1 MPYKGVIDLETK
13 ILKISDIEK
22 DYKAIEAGASLIR
35 RGELVAFPT
44 ETVYGLGANA
54 LDAKA
59 VEKIYE
65 AKGRPGD
72 NPLIVHIADFDAVR
86 PLVEELPEKAEKLM
100 EAFWPGPLTL
110 ILKKSSIVPD
120 RTTGGL
126 NTVAIRMP
134 NNPVA
139 LALIRESRVPI
150 AAPSA
155 NRSGRPSPTE
165 ARHVAEDLMGR
176 IPMILDGGP
185 CSVGVESTV
194 LDITGEIPNI
204 LRPGGITPRMLE
216 QVVGRVNIDAGVLR
230 PVKKGEKVKSPG
242 MKYTHYAPKAS
253 VVIVKGKVDKITDK
267 IIEMTDEE
275 VKKGNHVGILATEET
290 VHCYTQ
296 GQVICLGSRKKPETL
311 AANLFSALRKF
322 DDLGVDIVFAEWIE
336 EKEEGLAVMNR
347 MLRAAGFQVVEA

>member
-1 MPYKGVIDLETK
+1 METK
-13 ILKISDIEK
+13 ILKIVDIEA
-22 DYKAIEAGASLIR
+22 DYKAIEEGASLIR
-35 RGELVAFPT
+35 KGELVAFPT

-54 LDAKA
+54 LDARA
-59 VEKIYE
+59 VDKIYE

-72 NPLIVHIADFDAVR
+72 NPLIVHIADFDDVKL
-86 PLVEELPEKAEKLM
+86 LVKELAGTAEKLM

-126 NTVAIRMP
+126 NTVAVRMP
-134 NNPVA
+134 DNPIA
-139 LALIRESRVPI
+139 LALIRESKLPI

-204 LRPGGITPRMLE
+204 LRPGGITPKMLE
-216 QVVGRVNIDAGVLR
+216 RVLGRVNIDAAVLK
-230 PVKKGEKVKSPG
+230 PIEKGSRIKSPG

-253 VVIVKGKVDKITDK
+253 VVIVKGRLDDIARKIG
-267 IIEMTDEE
+267 ELAFEE
-275 VKKGNHVGILATEET
+275 AERGNRVGILATEET
-290 VHCYTQ
+290 ADCYVK

-311 AANLFSALRKF
+311 AVNLFSALRKF
-322 DDLGVDIVFAEWIE
+322 DELGVDIVFAEWVE
-336 EKEEGLAVMNR
+336 EKDEGLAVMNR
-347 MLRAAGFQVVEA
+347 MLRAAGFRVIEV

>member
-1 MPYKGVIDLETK
+1 METK
-13 ILKISDIEK
+13 ILKIVDIEA
-22 DYKAIEAGASLIR
+22 DYKAIEEGASLIR
-35 RGELVAFPT
+35 NGELVAFPT

-54 LDAKA
+54 LDARA
-59 VEKIYE
+59 VDKIYE

-72 NPLIVHIADFDAVR
+72 NPLIVHIADFDDVKL
-86 PLVEELPEKAEKLM
+86 LVKELAGTAEKLM

-126 NTVAIRMP
+126 NTVAVRMP
-134 NNPVA
+134 DNPIA
-139 LALIRESRVPI
+139 LALIRESKLPI

-204 LRPGGITPRMLE
+204 LRPGGITPKMLE
-216 QVVGRVNIDAGVLR
+216 RVLGRVNIDAAVLK
-230 PVKKGEKVKSPG
+230 PIEKGSRIKSPG

-253 VVIVKGKVDKITDK
+253 VVIVKGRLDDIARKIG
-267 IIEMTDEE
+267 ELAFEE
-275 VKKGNHVGILATEET
+275 AERGNRVGILATEET
-290 VHCYTQ
+290 ADCYVK

-311 AANLFSALRKF
+311 AVNLFSALRKF
-322 DDLGVDIVFAEWIE
+322 DELGVDIVFAEWVE
-336 EKEEGLAVMNR
+336 EKDEGLAVMNR
-347 MLRAAGFQVVEA
+347 MLRAAGFRVIEV

>member
-1 MPYKGVIDLETK
+1 VYKGVIDLETR
-13 ILKISDIEK
+13 ILKIVDIET
-22 DYKAIEAGASLIR
+22 DYKAIEEAAFLIKN
-35 RGELVAFPT
+35 GELVAFPT

-54 LDAKA
+54 LDARA
-59 VEKIYE
+59 VDKIYE

-72 NPLIVHIADFDAVR
+72 NPLIVHIADFDGIR
-86 PLVEELPEKAEKLM
+86 PLVEEVSMEAEKLM

-126 NTVAIRMP
+126 QTVAVRMP
-134 NNPVA
+134 NNPIA
-139 LALIRESRVPI
+139 LALIRESKVPI

-165 ARHVAEDLMGR
+165 ANHVAEDLMGR

-204 LRPGGITPRMLE
+204 LRPGGITPKMLE
-216 QVVGRVNIDAGVLR
+216 QVVGQVNIDAGVLK
-230 PVKKGEKVKSPG
+230 PVEKGVRIKSPG
-242 MKYTHYAPKAS
+242 MKYTHYAPEAS
-253 VVIVKGKVDKITDK
+253 VVIVKGNLDKITEK
-267 IIEMTDEE
+267 IRELTNEE
-275 VKKGNHVGILATEET
+275 LRKCNKVGILATEET
-290 VHCYTQ
+290 IHCYTE

-322 DDLGVDIVFAEWIE
+322 DEMGVDIVFAEWVE
-336 EKEEGLAVMNR
+336 EKDEGLAVMNR
-347 MLRAAGFQVVEA
+347 MLRAAGFHVIEV

>member
-1 MPYKGVIDLETK
+1 METK
-13 ILKISDIEK
+13 ILKIVDIEA
-22 DYKAIEAGASLIR
+22 DYKAIEEGASLIR
-35 RGELVAFPT
+35 NGELVAFPT

-54 LDAKA
+54 LDARA
-59 VEKIYE
+59 VDKIYE

-72 NPLIVHIADFDAVR
+72 NPLIVHIADFDDVKL
-86 PLVEELPEKAEKLM
+86 LVKELAGTAEKLM

-126 NTVAIRMP
+126 NTVAVRMP
-134 NNPVA
+134 DNPIA
-139 LALIRESRVPI
+139 LALIRESKLPI

-204 LRPGGITPRMLE
+204 LRPGGITPKMLE
-216 QVVGRVNIDAGVLR
+216 RVLGRVNIDAAVLK
-230 PVKKGEKVKSPG
+230 PIEKGSRIKSPG

-253 VVIVKGKVDKITDK
+253 VVIVKGRLDDIASKIG
-267 IIEMTDEE
+267 ELASEE
-275 VKKGNHVGILATEET
+275 AEKGNRVGILATEET
-290 VHCYTQ
+290 ADYYVK

-311 AANLFSALRKF
+311 AVNLFSALRKF
-322 DDLGVDIVFAEWIE
+322 DELGVDIVFAEWVE
-336 EKEEGLAVMNR
+336 EKDEGLAVMNR
-347 MLRAAGFQVVEA
+347 MLRAAGFRVIEV

>member
-1 MPYKGVIDLETK
+1 METK

-185 CSVGVESTV
+185 CSVGV
-194 LDITGEIPNI
+194 D
-204 LRPGGITPRMLE
+204 LRYWT
-216 QVVGRVNIDAGVLR
+216 
-230 PVKKGEKVKSPG
+230 
-242 MKYTHYAPKAS
+242 
-253 VVIVKGKVDKITDK
+253 
-267 IIEMTDEE
+267 
-275 VKKGNHVGILATEET
+275 
-290 VHCYTQ
+290 
-296 GQVICLGSRKKPETL
+296 
-311 AANLFSALRKF
+311 
-322 DDLGVDIVFAEWIE
+322 
-336 EKEEGLAVMNR
+336 
-347 MLRAAGFQVVEA
+347 

>member
-1 MPYKGVIDLETK
+1 METK
-13 ILKISDIEK
+13 ILKIVDIEA
-22 DYKAIEAGASLIR
+22 DYKAIEEGASLIR
-35 RGELVAFPT
+35 NGELVAFPT

-54 LDAKA
+54 LDARA
-59 VEKIYE
+59 VDKIYE

-72 NPLIVHIADFDAVR
+72 NPLIVHIADFDDVKL
-86 PLVEELPEKAEKLM
+86 LVKELAGTAEKLM

-126 NTVAIRMP
+126 NTVAVRMP
-134 NNPVA
+134 DNPIA
-139 LALIRESRVPI
+139 LALIRESKLPI

-204 LRPGGITPRMLE
+204 LRPGGITPKMLE
-216 QVVGRVNIDAGVLR
+216 RVLGRVNIDAAVLK
-230 PVKKGEKVKSPG
+230 PIEKGSRIKSPG

-253 VVIVKGKVDKITDK
+253 VVIVKGRLDDIASKIG
-267 IIEMTDEE
+267 ELASEE
-275 VKKGNHVGILATEET
+275 AERGNRVGILATEET
-290 VHCYTQ
+290 ADYYVK

-311 AANLFSALRKF
+311 AVNLFSALRKF
-322 DDLGVDIVFAEWIE
+322 DELGVDIVFAEWVE
-336 EKEEGLAVMNR
+336 EKDEGLAVMNR
-347 MLRAAGFQVVEA
+347 MLRAAGFRVIEV

>member
-1 MPYKGVIDLETK
+1 METK
-13 ILKISDIEK
+13 ILKIVDIEA
-22 DYKAIEAGASLIR
+22 DYKAIEEGASLIR
-35 RGELVAFPT
+35 NGELVAFPT

-54 LDAKA
+54 LDARA
-59 VEKIYE
+59 VDKIYE

-72 NPLIVHIADFDAVR
+72 NPLIVHIADFDDVKL
-86 PLVEELPEKAEKLM
+86 LVKELAGTAEKLM

-126 NTVAIRMP
+126 NTVAVRMP
-134 NNPVA
+134 DNPIA
-139 LALIRESRVPI
+139 LALIRESKLPI

-204 LRPGGITPRMLE
+204 LRPGGITPKMLE
-216 QVVGRVNIDAGVLR
+216 RVLGRVNIDAAVLK
-230 PVKKGEKVKSPG
+230 PIEKGSRIKSPG

-253 VVIVKGKVDKITDK
+253 VVIVKGRLDDIARKIG
-267 IIEMTDEE
+267 ELAFEE
-275 VKKGNHVGILATEET
+275 AER
-290 VHCYTQ
+290 Q
-296 GQVICLGSRKKPETL
+296 SRRYW
-311 AANLFSALRKF
+311 LRR
-322 DDLGVDIVFAEWIE
+322 
-336 EKEEGLAVMNR
+336 NC
-347 MLRAAGFQVVEA
+347 